1 MITINEIAREMNLST
16 ATISNALSGKG
27 RVSDAKRQEIIDTAT
42 RLGYDF
48 KRLRAVQVRQTVA
61 VFIESLSSIFCTKIS
76 EGINRAAE
84 DNGIQVKIY
93 NLDILQ
99 KKDNFSPPREWLRE
113 KIERIMPQLDA
124 STLGA
129 IYVSQYPRDVTGVM
143 PVTSFPVVYAY
154 CYTNDGAPS
163 VNTDDQQGAYIAV
176 RHLLEIGKKRIA
188 MISGPIN
195 SIPMTK
201 RFSGYQRA
209 LIASG
214 MSVELSR
221 IRIGDWDISH
231 SCDSMTELLQSS
243 AQPDGVFCQ
252 SDHIAL
258 GVCESIRRAGL
269 RIPQDIAVVG
279 YDNYDFASFVLPSL
293 TTVDQPLEKIGRVA
307 YSQLRKLMESQEP
320 EMRNILLEA
329 RLIRR
334 QST

>member
-1 MITINEIAREMNLST
+1 MITINDIAQEMKLST

-27 RVSDAKRQEIIDTAT
+27 RVSEAKRREIMDTAT

-48 KRLRAVQVRQTVA
+48 TRIRAAQIRQTVA
-61 VFIESLSSIFCTKIS
+61 VFTESLSSIFCTKIS

-84 DNGIQVKIY
+84 ADGIQVKIY

-129 IYVSQYPRDVTGVM
+129 VYVSQYPRDVTGVM

-163 VNTDDQQGAYIAV
+163 VNTDDQHGAYIAV
-176 RHLLEIGKKRIA
+176 RHLLDIGKKRIA

-209 LIASG
+209 LIDSG
-214 MSVELSR
+214 MSIDLSR
-221 IRIGDWDISH
+221 IRIGDWDIGH
-231 SCDSMTELLQSS
+231 SCDSMTELLRSS
-243 AQPDGVFCQ
+243 PQPDGVFCQ

-307 YSQLRKLMESQEP
+307 YAQLRKVMNKQVP
-320 EMRNILLEA
+320 EIRNILLEA